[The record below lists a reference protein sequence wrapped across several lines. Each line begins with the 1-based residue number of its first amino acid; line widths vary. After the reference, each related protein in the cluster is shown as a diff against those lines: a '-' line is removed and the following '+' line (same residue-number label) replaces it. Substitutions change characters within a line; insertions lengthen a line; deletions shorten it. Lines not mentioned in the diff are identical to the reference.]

1 MRRIEGFT
9 LWLGHVGDLVDRQ
22 TVIESDILAIVDL
35 ALEEPPADLPRN
47 LTYCRFPLIDGPG
60 NSASVIH
67 AAAETVACFLRLSTS
82 TLVCC
87 CAGMSR
93 SPCIAGAAIALA
105 RRYSFDDALKLVSSS
120 GPVDVSPGLWA
131 DVRVAVG

>member
-9 LWLGHVGDLVDRQ
+9 LWVGHLG
-22 TVIESDILAIVDL
+22 DIANPRAIVETGIVAIVDL
-35 ALEEPPADLPRN
+35 ALEESPANLPRDR
-47 LTYCRFPLIDGPG
+47 TYCRFPLIDGPG
-60 NSASVIH
+60 DSASVIR
-67 AAAETVACFLRLSTS
+67 AAAETVACFLRLSTP
-82 TLVCC
+82 TVVCC
-87 CAGMSR
+87 GAGMSR

-131 DVRVAVG
+131 DVRIALG